1 MRKFFISELLFIF
14 TLILACGTNV
24 SKVTP
29 EVSSGEKLYRSK
41 CRTCHTL
48 IEPKKFKDEEWKTFV
63 EKYGSRAHLSVEDK
77 EKILKYLMDNN

>member
-1 MRKFFISELLFIF
+1 M
-14 TLILACGTNV
+14 
-24 SKVTP
+24 SKVTL

-63 EKYGSRAHLSVEDK
+63 EKYGSRVHLSVEEK
-77 EKILKYLMDNN
+77 EKILKYLVENN